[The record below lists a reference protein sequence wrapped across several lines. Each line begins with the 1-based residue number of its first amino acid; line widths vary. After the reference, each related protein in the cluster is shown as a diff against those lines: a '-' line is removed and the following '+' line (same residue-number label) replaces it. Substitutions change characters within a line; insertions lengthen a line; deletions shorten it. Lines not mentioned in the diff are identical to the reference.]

1 LISVTGSLN
10 MDLVTT
16 VDRFPKKGE
25 TLQGTTFTTIFGGKG
40 ANQAVA
46 AARQEREV
54 HMIGR
59 VGDDAFGSEYL
70 GHLKQ
75 EGIQC
80 QNVKMV
86 KEVPTGTALITVAER
101 DNTIVIV
108 SGANDHMTGDATE
121 EARDVLERCNVLL
134 VQLEI
139 PFSGVEKAMQIAKK
153 AGGIIILNPAPYAQ
167 WPDHWWQLVD
177 YVTPNEHEAAAM
189 RNSAHFRQEYEQKLI
204 VTEGSKGASYL
215 EDGERKIIPAPT
227 VEVKDTTGA
236 GDTFNGVFAAGLDEG
251 MSIGEAVERAVVAA
265 SLSVTAFGAQSGMPV
280 KGQLEEYLG

>member
-1 LISVTGSLN
+1 MIAVTGSLN

-25 TLQGTTFTTIFGGKG
+25 TLQGNAFSTIFGGKG

-46 AARQEREV
+46 AARLEREV

-75 EGIQC
+75 EGIHC
-80 QNVKMV
+80 ENVKMV
-86 KEVPTGTALITVAER
+86 KGVPTGTALITVAER

-108 SGANDHMTGDATE
+108 SGANDHMTGDETE
-121 EARDVLERCNVLL
+121 EASDVLEQCNVLL

-153 AGGIIILNPAPYAQ
+153 AGSIIILNPAPYVE
-167 WPDHWWQLVD
+167 WPEHWWQLVD

-204 VTEGSKGASYL
+204 VTEGSKGASYIQH
-215 EDGERKIIPAPT
+215 GERKIVPAPA

-251 MSIGEAVERAVVAA
+251 MAIGEAVERAVVAA
-265 SLSVTAFGAQSGMPV
+265 SLSVTAFGAQSGMPA
-280 KGQLEEYLG
+280 KGQLEKFLG